1 MPSFETPNPIVAS
14 IELSQGTVQ
23 VIASDRTD
31 TVIAVNPTDRD
42 RREDIEAAQKIVV
55 DHSDA
60 TLSITGPKPRG
71 FAVLGWGRG
80 GSVDVTVELPEG
92 SSLRSDI
99 GAGDFRCHGRIGDVY
114 VKTGAG
120 SVRMDKTGTLRVHI
134 GAGRFILEESSG
146 NVEVKTAG
154 DITIGSVRGSVEV
167 KNGTGK
173 TTIDSVGG
181 IVQVKSANGEVTI
194 GDAGSDLTVKT
205 SNGDIRIGEVA
216 RGSATIETAFGGLDI
231 GIKEGTA
238 AWIDA
243 NTKFGQVRNT
253 LSPTEN
259 PDKKSEVVEVRA
271 RTGFGDVLIARSKS
285 QTRQE
290 DI

>member
-1 MPSFETPNPIVAS
+1 
-14 IELSQGTVQ
+14 
-23 VIASDRTD
+23 
-31 TVIAVNPTDRD
+31 
-42 RREDIEAAQKIVV
+42 
-55 DHSDA
+55 
-60 TLSITGPKPRG
+60 
-71 FAVLGWGRG
+71 
-80 GSVDVTVELPEG
+80 
-92 SSLRSDI
+92 
-99 GAGDFRCHGRIGDVY
+99 
-114 VKTGAG
+114 
-120 SVRMDKTGTLRVHI
+120 MDKTGTLRVQI